1 MHQEEDM
8 RELLRRAY
16 AGDGRAENKFFTRAV
31 HEVGKEAVRCA
42 RTGQDEEI
50 KEIIELS
57 WVALVKLWNKRPK
70 YALKR
75 PWPGYLIGMVRKIAI
90 SIARKAVKR
99 KLKARFVSISQV
111 KLSSRRLAQEGMQ
124 HYAVIVGEVEEAIE
138 ALPTTEQR
146 EIARQ
151 CFNEGRSIED
161 IARSLGKTRN
171 AVDVALS
178 RIRKKLENEI
188 DP

>member
-1 MHQEEDM
+1 M

-16 AGDGRAENKFFTRAV
+16 VGDSHAEDRFFTLAV
-31 HEVGKEAVRCA
+31 HEVKKEAVHCA
-42 RTGQDEEI
+42 RTGQSEEI
-50 KEIIELS
+50 LDIIEQS
-57 WVALVKLWNKRPK
+57 WTALAKLWNRRPQ

-90 SIARKAVKR
+90 SVARKAVR
-99 KLKARFVSISQV
+99 RRHKARFISIAQV
-111 KLSSRRLAQEGMQ
+111 RLSDRRLAQDGKQ
-124 HYAVIVGEVEEAIE
+124 HYAVTVSEVEAAIE

-151 CFNEGRSIED
+151 CFNEGRSIDD

-171 AVDVALS
+171 SVDVALT
-178 RIRKKLENEI
+178 RIRKKLENEL